1 MQYVY
6 IYLYYTPRMV
16 HVHVHKQGFGLSDHS
31 IFGAISPVRRF
42 TRCNDVVS
50 HHGPHLKL
58 DTTYSHCVKH
68 TTAIHFKMSK
78 DYVLVTGGAG
88 YIGSHTVV
96 ALLEAKRNVVVVD
109 NLSNSSY
116 EAIKRI
122 EKITGVLVPFFQ
134 VDLRDADGLAKV
146 FTEYPGIKS
155 VIHFAGLKAVGE
167 STKIPL
173 EYYDQNVAGTINLV
187 KVMQKFGVS
196 TIVFSSSA
204 TVYGDA
210 TRFENMIPIP
220 EECPVGP
227 ESPYGRTKAFIEHIL
242 RDHTIANK
250 EWSTAL
256 LRYFNPMG
264 AHPSGL
270 MGEDPL
276 GIPNNLL
283 PFLAQVAIGRRE
295 KLFVFG
301 DDYPSRD
308 GTPIRDYIH
317 VLDLA
322 QGHIAALDKLQ
333 QVKHD
338 KKGEGYTEGEGFCRE
353 WNLGTGHGST
363 VFEVIKEFSKAVGRD
378 LPYEV
383 TARRKGDVLDL
394 TAKPTRANSELNWKA
409 ELTMQQACQDLW
421 RWTQQNPYGYQTKEE
436 AEKAN

>member
-1 MQYVY
+1 
-6 IYLYYTPRMV
+6 
-16 HVHVHKQGFGLSDHS
+16 
-31 IFGAISPVRRF
+31 
-42 TRCNDVVS
+42 
-50 HHGPHLKL
+50 
-58 DTTYSHCVKH
+58 
-68 TTAIHFKMSK
+68 MSEE
-78 DYVLVTGGAG
+78 YVLVTGGAG

-96 ALLEAKRNVVVVD
+96 ALVEAKRNVVIVD

-116 EAIKRI
+116 EAVKRI
-122 EKITGVLVPFFQ
+122 EKITGVLVPFFK
-134 VDLRDADGLAKV
+134 VDLRDADGLSNV
-146 FTEYPGIKS
+146 FREYPNITS

-167 STKIPL
+167 SGQIPL

-187 KVMQKFGVS
+187 KVMQKHNVH

-295 KLFVFG
+295 KLYVFG
-301 DDYPSRD
+301 NDYSSRD

-322 QGHIAALDKLQ
+322 QGHIAALDRLKA
-333 QVKHD
+333 VKQEREAQSQPA
-338 KKGEGYTEGEGFCRE
+338 KEGFCRE

-383 TARRKGDVLDL
+383 APRRKGDVLDL
-394 TAKPTRANSELNWKA
+394 TAKPTRANNELKWKA
-409 ELTMQQACQDLW
+409 ELSMQQACQDLW
-421 RWTQQNPYGYQTKEE
+421 RWTQQNPYGYQTKEQAE
-436 AEKAN
+436 ASH